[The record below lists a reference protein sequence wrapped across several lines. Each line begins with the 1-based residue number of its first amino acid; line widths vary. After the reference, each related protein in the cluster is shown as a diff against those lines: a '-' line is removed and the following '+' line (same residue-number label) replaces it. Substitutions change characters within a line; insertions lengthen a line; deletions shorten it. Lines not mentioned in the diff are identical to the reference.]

1 MQIHPYDR
9 ALADPFRDRNEY
21 LSTYQVTSASSSAM
35 RDKPYAE
42 SDPRSHVDRMIRTL
56 VHRAP
61 AIDRRWNYIIGNHP
75 MPEAVAS
82 ARIAYWRLM
91 RNARSN
97 WMPLIVD
104 AVAERLQVVGL
115 RSGGSSD
122 SGAWETWKS
131 SHLDT
136 AQDLVHH
143 DMLALSRSFVMVQPD
158 GVATVESPREVVCEY
173 EPGRLW
179 EPVRALKAWHV
190 GSKDDKP
197 LWQANLYTPD
207 ALLKF
212 QGTGDDPAVVE
223 WKQVEEGETGGRV
236 PITEFRN
243 RMNTTGEC
251 RSEIDD
257 VIDIQDRINTT
268 LFHRLLAS
276 QFAAHKQK
284 WATGLEIPDDPT
296 TGEPVEPF
304 KEAVDRLWVAEDPDV
319 TFGQFEG
326 TDLSPYISSVESDIQ
341 HLAAITRTPPHYLLG
356 QSGAFP
362 SGESLKSTET
372 GLVAKSR
379 RRQRFTDPSWTRVI
393 ELQTGRRVEIVWAD
407 PESRTEGELV
417 DSLTKM
423 ATLGVPLKALWE
435 RYGASPEQQDDW
447 ERQLRTQALNAQ
459 GLDLAALGA
468 EPQA

>member
-1 MQIHPYDR
+1 MLR
-9 ALADPFRDRNEY
+9 TLTFALAAGSA
-21 LSTYQVTSASSSAM
+21 LAVTSLSLGAQEAGEGVTE
-35 RDKPYAE
+35 YAPG
-42 SDPRSHVDRMIRTL
+42 STGRIT
-56 VHRAP
+56 AP
-61 AIDRRWNYIIGNHP
+61 LAT
-75 MPEAVAS
+75 
-82 ARIAYWRLM
+82 
-91 RNARSN
+91 
-97 WMPLIVD
+97 IVD
-104 AVAERLQVVGL
+104 TAKQQGEAL
-115 RSGGSSD
+115 RQTGGF
-122 SGAWETWKS
+122 
-131 SHLDT
+131 LF
-136 AQDLVHH
+136 V
-143 DMLALSRSFVMVQPD
+143 RS
-158 GVATVESPREVVCEY
+158 
-173 EPGRLW
+173 EPGRGTAF
-179 EPVRALKAWHV
+179 RI
-190 GSKDDKP
+190 
-197 LWQANLYTPD
+197 
-207 ALLKF
+207 LLPRHTEVETA
-212 QGTGDDPAVVE
+212 GLEIDLAPETPAVRRSDI
-223 WKQVEEGETGGRV
+223 GETGGRV